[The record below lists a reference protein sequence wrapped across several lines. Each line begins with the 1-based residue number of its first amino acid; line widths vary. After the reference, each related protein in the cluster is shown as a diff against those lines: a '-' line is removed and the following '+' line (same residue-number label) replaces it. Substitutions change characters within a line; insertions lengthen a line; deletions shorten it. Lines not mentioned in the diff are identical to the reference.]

1 MNFLEK
7 KTLFNTSQ
15 YFTKLKP
22 IIAMNVKD
30 KFESRLFSEL
40 KIRFNSNQNI
50 FIILFIF
57 FGRCYKQ
64 IFKNIL
70 NFKK

>member
-7 KTLFNTSQ
+7 KTLVNTSQ

-64 IFKNIL
+64 ALKNL
-70 NFKK
+70 KF